1 MLVVTRTLSKERL
14 RDLSAAVTK
23 LVRGYG
29 RTPTSAT
36 SWRLDDDCVI
46 TAMEGFMTPAET
58 ALAEEGAA
66 PLVREMRSAFGASIA
81 DEYVIAA
88 EGGLRRRVVSHRS
101 QVMCESGICLEIF
114 LLGAERSASDA
125 RAPALG
131 RSPAGAGAPL
141 LNAGWHT
148 RPERI

>member
-1 MLVVTRTLSKERL
+1 LSKERL
-14 RDLSAAVTK
+14 RDLSAAVIK

-58 ALAEEGAA
+58 VLAEEGAA
-66 PLVREMRSAFGASIA
+66 PMVREMRSAFGASIA

-101 QVMCESGICLEIF
+101 QVMCDSGICLEIF
-114 LLGAERSASDA
+114 LLGAERGGPGAI
-125 RAPALG
+125 APAPAS
-131 RSPAGAGAPL
+131 SPAAAGAPL
-141 LNAGWHT
+141 LNAGWHS
-148 RPERI
+148 RLERS